1 MKGKFNL
8 FNLVTL
14 MIILSIFIISGA
26 IFLTLLGFGLFGLSR
41 LLIYFHLGSFTYNKG
56 FYDNL
61 VYYGSYI
68 ILGYFVIYCVE
79 YLMDWLRKK
88 LYPNPYLEG
97 FTFHLIAYSIIMT
110 TFFFVIHIHYQY
122 IRIDYWVLMLIIA
135 LLYICKEI
143 FYPDSEDLNQNKRH

>member
-97 FTFHLIAYSIIMT
+97 FKFHLIAYSIIMT
-110 TFFFVIHIHYQY
+110 MFFFVIHIHYQY

-143 FYPDSEDLNQNKRH
+143 FYPESEDLNQNKRH

>member
-68 ILGYFVIYCVE
+68 LS
-79 YLMDWLRKK
+79 L
-88 LYPNPYLEG
+88 
-97 FTFHLIAYSIIMT
+97 
-110 TFFFVIHIHYQY
+110 IHI
-122 IRIDYWVLMLIIA
+122 
-135 LLYICKEI
+135 
-143 FYPDSEDLNQNKRH
+143 